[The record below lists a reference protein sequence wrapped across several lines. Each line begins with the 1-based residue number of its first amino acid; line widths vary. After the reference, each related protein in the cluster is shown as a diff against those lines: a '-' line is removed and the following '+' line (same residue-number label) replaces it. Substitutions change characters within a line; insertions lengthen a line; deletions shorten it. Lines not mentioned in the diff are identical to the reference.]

1 MQRILWKII
10 RAERNPPP
18 PPKGLSLIFHYSKIV
33 FESFGVH
40 LSLIYKKRSE
50 HKANGAKQ
58 GAFINNVSK
67 DKEIVGGLFK
77 RK

>member
-1 MQRILWKII
+1 MKNNTLSKEIHLQ
-10 RAERNPPP
+10 

-58 GAFINNVSK
+58 G
-67 DKEIVGGLFK
+67 
-77 RK
+77 